1 MKPARDAASRSEL
14 ARSTESAERPSGQRP
29 KDPLLRIDEYGAES
43 LQPQLA
49 RDVEHGLTGLPKTLP
64 SKYFYDDRGSHL
76 FDRICDLP
84 EYYPTR
90 TEQALL
96 ERIAHEVIGLARPS
110 HLIELGSGASRKTRV
125 LLDALTRVR
134 PAAWYVPIDVS
145 GGVLRR
151 SAAALRGAYPRLRVH
166 GVVGDYERHLRHI
179 PPAERRLAVFL
190 GSTIGNFT
198 RAGAVDFLA
207 HLARHLSPGDSLLLG
222 VDLVKPVEIL
232 NAAYNDSS
240 GLTAE
245 FNLNVLRVINRELRA
260 DFDLARFAHL
270 AFFDREASQIEMHL
284 RARWTHDVD
293 IAGIGRIVHFEAGET
308 IRTEISRKFTRAST
322 TAMLEAAGFAV
333 TRWYASADDYFGLV
347 LAAVASPGA
356 RP

>member
-1 MKPARDAASRSEL
+1 MKPARNAASRNEFTSPDEL
-14 ARSTESAERPSGQRP
+14 TNRFSGHET

-43 LQPQLA
+43 LQSQLR
-49 RDVEHGLTGLPKTLP
+49 RDVDQGLAGLPKSLP
-64 SKYFYDDRGSHL
+64 SKYFYDDHGSRL
-76 FDRICDLP
+76 FDAICDLP

-96 ERIAHEVIGLARPS
+96 ERIADEVIQLAHPS

-145 GGVLRR
+145 GGMLRR
-151 SAAALRGAYPRLRVH
+151 SAAALRRAYPRLHVH

-198 RAGAVDFLA
+198 PEGAVDFLD
-207 HLARHLSPGDSLLLG
+207 HLARHLAPGDSLLLG

-240 GLTAE
+240 GVTAE

-260 DFDLARFAHL
+260 DFELARFAHL
-270 AFFDREASQIEMHL
+270 AFFNREASQIEMHL
-284 RARWTHDVD
+284 QARRAHEVDV
-293 IAGIGRIVHFEAGET
+293 AGIGRSVHFDAGET

-322 TAMLEAAGFAV
+322 TAMLAAAGFAV
-333 TRWYASADDYFGLV
+333 TRWYASENDYFALA
-347 LAAVASPGA
+347 LAAVAPRG
-356 RP
+356 